1 MKRIPP
7 SSISANPARLCS
19 GLKQELPVILSDRTL
34 SLHGVRES
42 GRESKDLRLL
52 FVLRCMRNLQDR
64 TKTCFRRGTLFC
76 LYLVGSLAAAAFA
89 QQAPPT
95 ADSSAT
101 DFILQGIVRGSQN
114 QSYVQVPFAAPAG
127 TERVTITFA
136 YTEKDQHTA
145 LDLGLLDPAG
155 LRCWSGGNKS
165 TLTVGL
171 SDATPSCL
179 PGAIPSGTWNV
190 LIGVPNI
197 RAGVESH
204 YTIHVYLTRSGAV
217 AALPPMLR
225 EPLRTGPAWF
235 RGDLHM
241 HTAHSDG
248 QCPSQTGKM
257 VPCPLFFT
265 VDAAARRGLDFIAIT
280 DHNASSQYGAM
291 RELQP
296 YFDKLLLIPGREI
309 TTFQGHINFLGST
322 DFIDFRLDGKT
333 VPDMNTLLESAARVG
348 AITSINHPLAPSG
361 EICLG
366 CGWTPK
372 TPVDMHLLTGVE
384 AVNGGSERSGLSDV
398 PFWNRQLNR
407 GCRLTGIGGS
417 DNHRPMQPL
426 DQIGS
431 IGSPTTVVYAADL
444 STPAILDGIRAGHVF
459 IDVAGTHDRLLE
471 VTALAGSQSVS
482 AGDTLNAAAGN
493 QVEFSAHVTGVAGGT
508 LHWIEDGQDVAPA
521 NTALI
526 TTADTTQT
534 LPWTSDGRRHWFRAH
549 VTGPDNK
556 LWLIG
561 NPVYVNWEIANEC
574 TGDLPVHPSK

>member
-1 MKRIPP
+1 LLVPAKRALIAVRAIAV
-7 SSISANPARLCS
+7 SLAL
-19 GLKQELPVILSDRTL
+19 L
-34 SLHGVRES
+34 SLTPSRLSAGAALAQQTPAPAES
-42 GRESKDLRLL
+42 SAAD
-52 FVLRCMRNLQDR
+52 FVL
-64 TKTCFRRGTLFC
+64 
-76 LYLVGSLAAAAFA
+76 
-89 QQAPPT
+89 
-95 ADSSAT
+95 
-101 DFILQGIVRGSQN
+101 QGVVRGSQN
-114 QSYVQVPFAAPAG
+114 QSYIEVPFAVPAG
-127 TERVTITFA
+127 TERVTITFS
-136 YTEKDQHTA
+136 YTEKEQHTA

-171 SDATPSCL
+171 MDATPSCL
-179 PGAIPSGTWNV
+179 PGSIPSGAWNV

-204 YTIHVYLTRSGAV
+204 YTIHVCLTRTGAV
-217 AALPPMLR
+217 AALPPVLR

-280 DHNASSQYGAM
+280 DHNASSQYNEM

-333 VPDMNTLLESAARVG
+333 VPDVNTLLESAARAG
-348 AITSINHPLAPSG
+348 AITSINHPLSPSG

-366 CGWTPK
+366 CGWTPAPTAEK
-372 TPVDMHLLTGVE
+372 RPVDMHLLTAVE
-384 AVNGGSERSGLSDV
+384 AVNGGDEQHGINDL
-398 PFWNRQLNR
+398 PFWNRELNR

-426 DQIGS
+426 DQTGS
-431 IGSPTTVVYAADL
+431 IGSPTTVVYAAEL
-444 STPAILDGIRAGHVF
+444 SAPAILDGIRAGHVF

-471 VTALAGSQSVS
+471 VTAHRRSQSVS
-482 AGDTLNAAAGN
+482 AGDTLSAATGD
-493 QVEFSAHVTGVAGGT
+493 QIYFSAHVAAAAGGT
-508 LHWIEDGQDVAPA
+508 LHWVEDGQDVALPQGVA
-521 NTALI
+521 AF
-526 TTADTTQT
+526 TADSTQT
-534 LPWTSDGRRHWFRAH
+534 LHWTGDGRRHWFRAQ
-549 VTGPDNK
+549 VTGPDGK

-561 NPVYVNWEIANEC
+561 NPIYVNWEVANDC
-574 TGDLPVHPSK
+574 DGNLPVHPYE

>member
-1 MKRIPP
+1 MLIPTYAFERRRLLEMWIMKRSP
-7 SSISANPARLCS
+7 SRCARLFS
-19 GLKQELPVILSDRTL
+19 NFRALSFRALSFQALFRVLLIASLAAGVASAQQTLPVADSSRDDFI
-34 SLHGVRES
+34 LHGV
-42 GRESKDLRLL
+42 
-52 FVLRCMRNLQDR
+52 
-64 TKTCFRRGTLFC
+64 
-76 LYLVGSLAAAAFA
+76 
-89 QQAPPT
+89 
-95 ADSSAT
+95 
-101 DFILQGIVRGSQN
+101 VRGSQN
-114 QSYVQVPFAAPAG
+114 QSYVQVPFVVPAG
-127 TERVTITFA
+127 TERVTITFS
-136 YTEKDQHTA
+136 YTEKEQHTA

-197 RAGVESH
+197 RGSVESH
-204 YTIHVYLTRSGAV
+204 YSIHVYLTRTGAV
-217 AALPPMLR
+217 AALPPILR
-225 EPLRTGPAWF
+225 EPLRSGPAWF

-280 DHNASSQYGAM
+280 DHNASSQYDAM

-322 DFIDFRLDGKT
+322 DFVDFRLDGKT
-333 VPDMNTLLESAARVG
+333 VPDANTLLESAARVG
-348 AITSINHPLAPSG
+348 AITSINHPLSPSG

-384 AVNGGSERSGLSDV
+384 AVNGGSEQHGLSDL
-398 PFWNRQLNR
+398 PFWNSQLNR

-426 DQIGS
+426 DQTGS
-431 IGSPTTVVYAADL
+431 IGSPTTVVFASEL
-444 STPAILDGIRAGHVF
+444 SAPAILDGILAGHVF
-459 IDVAGTHDRLLE
+459 IDVAGTHDRLLD
-471 VTALAGSQSVS
+471 VTAHDGSQSVQ
-482 AGDTLNAAAGN
+482 AGDVLNAANGD
-493 QVEFSAHVTGVAGGT
+493 QLYFSTHVTAAAEGT
-508 LHWIEDGQDVAPA
+508 LHWIEDGQEVVPSTVA
-521 NTALI
+521 NFS
-526 TTADTTQT
+526 TADFTQS
-534 LPWTSDGRRHWFRAH
+534 LPWTSDGRRHWFRAQ
-549 VTGPDNK
+549 VAGPDGK

-561 NPVYVNWEIANEC
+561 NPIYVNWNVANDC
-574 TGDLPVHPSK
+574 NGDQPVYAPVHAQAIKTAQ

>member
-1 MKRIPP
+1 MLALRKRVLAAVEAI
-7 SSISANPARLCS
+7 
-19 GLKQELPVILSDRTL
+19 TL
-34 SLHGVRES
+34 VLV
-42 GRESKDLRLL
+42 LL
-52 FVLRCMRNLQDR
+52 FLSPCGLP
-64 TKTCFRRGTLFC
+64 CGAL
-76 LYLVGSLAAAAFA
+76 A
-89 QQAPPT
+89 QQAPPV
-95 ADSSAT
+95 ADSSGS
-101 DFILQGIVRGSQN
+101 DFVLQGVVRGSQN
-114 QSYVQVPFAAPAG
+114 QSYVQVPFAVPVG
-127 TERVTITFA
+127 TERVTITFS
-136 YTEKDQHTA
+136 YTEKEQHTA

-204 YTIHVYLTRSGAV
+204 YTIHVYLTRTGAV
-217 AALPPMLR
+217 AALPPVLR
-225 EPLRTGPAWF
+225 EPLRAGPAWF
-235 RGDLHM
+235 RGDPHM

-280 DHNASSQYGAM
+280 DHNASSQYDEM

-322 DFIDFRLDGKT
+322 DFVDFRLDGKT
-333 VPDMNTLLESAARVG
+333 VPDVNALLESAAQVG
-348 AITSINHPLAPSG
+348 AITSINHPLSPSG

-366 CGWTPK
+366 CGWKPK
-372 TPVDMHLLTGVE
+372 TPLDMRLLTGVE
-384 AVNGGSERSGLSDV
+384 VVNGGSEQQGLSDL
-398 PFWNRQLNR
+398 PFWNRELNR

-417 DNHRPMQPL
+417 DNHRPMQLL

-431 IGSPTTVVYAADL
+431 IGSPTTVVFAAEL
-444 STPAILDGIRAGHVF
+444 STSAILDGIRAGHVF
-459 IDVAGTHDRLLE
+459 IDVVGTRDRLLV
-471 VTALAGSQSVS
+471 VTAHGHSQSVN
-482 AGDTLNAAAGN
+482 AGDKLNSASADH
-493 QVEFSAHVTGVAGGT
+493 VEFSAHVTAAAGGT
-508 LHWIEDGQDVAPA
+508 LHWVEDGQDATPA
-521 NTALI
+521 AGTAI
-526 TTADTTQT
+526 STADATET
-534 LPWTSDGRRHWFRAH
+534 LPWTSDGRRHWFRAQ
-549 VTGPDNK
+549 VAGPGGK

-561 NPVYVNWEIANEC
+561 NPIYVNWGVANDC
-574 TGDLPVHPSK
+574 NGNQPVHVEGTKTAR

>member
-1 MKRIPP
+1 MKKSLPRRARPP
-7 SSISANPARLCS
+7 
-19 GLKQELPVILSDRTL
+19 
-34 SLHGVRES
+34 
-42 GRESKDLRLL
+42 LRFGALL
-52 FVLRCMRNLQDR
+52 RF
-64 TKTCFRRGTLFC
+64 F
-76 LYLVGSLAAAAFA
+76 LVSSLAAGVAFA
-89 QQAPPT
+89 QQAPP
-95 ADSSAT
+95 AAESSG
-101 DFILQGIVRGSQN
+101 DHLILQGVVRGSQN
-114 QSYVQVPFAAPAG
+114 QSYVKVPFAVPAG

-136 YTEKDQHTA
+136 YTGQEQHTA
-145 LDLGLLDPAG
+145 LDLGLLDPTE

-171 SDATPSCL
+171 MDATPSCL

-204 YTIHVYLTRSGAV
+204 YFILVDLSRSGAV
-217 AALPPMLR
+217 AALPPILR
-225 EPLRTGPAWF
+225 EPLRAGPAWF

-280 DHNASSQYGAM
+280 DHNASSQYDAM

-322 DFIDFRLDGKT
+322 DFVDFRLDGHT
-333 VPDMNTLLESAARVG
+333 VPDVNTLLRSAARVG
-348 AITSINHPLAPSG
+348 AITSINHPLSPSG

-366 CGWTPK
+366 CGWTPT

-384 AVNGGSERSGLSDV
+384 AVNGGSERSGISDL
-398 PFWNRQLNR
+398 PFWNQELNR

-431 IGSPTTVVYAADL
+431 IGSPTTVVYAAEL

-471 VTALAGSQSVS
+471 VTAHSGSQSVS
-482 AGDTLNAAAGN
+482 AGDLLDSPPGDAVQFTAHVMAAAGGTMRWILDGWNEARAANSAIATDDAN
-493 QVEFSAHVTGVAGGT
+493 QT
-508 LHWIEDGQDVAPA
+508 
-521 NTALI
+521 I
-526 TTADTTQT
+526 T
-534 LPWTSDGRRHWFRAH
+534 WMSDGRRHWLRAE
-549 VTGPDNK
+549 VAGPDGK

-561 NPVYVNWEIANEC
+561 NPVYLNWDRSSSSEC
-574 TGDLPVHPSK
+574 DGTQPAHPEATKTAP

>member
-1 MKRIPP
+1 MEMSYMQKN
-7 SSISANPARLCS
+7 SSRHARLFFRFAA
-19 GLKQELPVILSDRTL
+19 LFRV
-34 SLHGVRES
+34 
-42 GRESKDLRLL
+42 LL
-52 FVLRCMRNLQDR
+52 VF
-64 TKTCFRRGTLFC
+64 
-76 LYLVGSLAAAAFA
+76 SLAAVSAFA
-89 QQAPPT
+89 QQAPPA
-95 ADSSAT
+95 ADASGS
-101 DFILQGIVRGSQN
+101 DFVLHGVVRGSEN
-114 QSYVQVPFAAPAG
+114 QSYVQVPFAVPDG
-127 TERVTITFA
+127 TERVTITFG
-136 YTEKDQHTA
+136 YTEKEQHTA

-179 PGAIPSGTWNV
+179 PGAIPSGTWNA

-197 RAGVESH
+197 RSGVESH
-204 YTIHVYLTRSGAV
+204 YTIHVYLSRSGAV
-217 AALPPMLR
+217 AELPPVLR
-225 EPLRTGPAWF
+225 EPLRAGPAWF

-280 DHNASSQYGAM
+280 DHNASSQYDAM

-322 DFIDFRLDGKT
+322 DFIDFRLDGRT
-333 VPDMNTLLESAARVG
+333 VPDLNALLQSAARVG

-366 CGWTPK
+366 CGWTPS

-384 AVNGGSERSGLSDV
+384 AVNGGSERSGLSDL
-398 PFWNRQLNR
+398 PFWNRELDR

-426 DQIGS
+426 DQTGS
-431 IGSPTTVVYAADL
+431 IGSPTTVVYAAEL

-459 IDVAGTHDRLLE
+459 IDVTGTHDRLLE
-471 VTALAGSQSVS
+471 VTVHADARIAH
-482 AGDTLNAAAGN
+482 AGDTLSTATGD
-493 QVEFSAHVTGVAGGT
+493 QLYFSAHVTAAAGGT
-508 LHWIEDGQDVAPA
+508 MHWVEDGKDVALPPGVA
-521 NTALI
+521 TF
-526 TTADTTQT
+526 TADSTQT
-534 LPWTSDGRRHWFRAH
+534 LHWTSDGRRHWFRAQ
-549 VTGPDNK
+549 VTGPDGK

-561 NPVYVNWEIANEC
+561 NPIYVNWDVANEC
-574 TGDLPVHPSK
+574 NDNRPVHAEAIKTAP

>member
-1 MKRIPP
+1 MIDALPEARTEAKRLPKMWFMKKSLPRH
-7 SSISANPARLCS
+7 ARL
-19 GLKQELPVILSDRTL
+19 P
-34 SLHGVRES
+34 
-42 GRESKDLRLL
+42 LRFGARFLLLL
-52 FVLRCMRNLQDR
+52 FS
-64 TKTCFRRGTLFC
+64 
-76 LYLVGSLAAAAFA
+76 SLGAAAFA
-89 QQAPPT
+89 QQAPAA
-95 ADSSAT
+95 ADSSGT
-101 DFILQGIVRGSQN
+101 DFILQGVVRGSQN
-114 QSYVQVPFAAPAG
+114 QSYVQVPFAVPAG
-127 TERVTITFA
+127 TERVTITFS
-136 YTEKDQHTA
+136 YTEKEQHTA

-171 SDATPSCL
+171 MDATPSCL

-197 RAGVESH
+197 RGGVESH
-204 YTIHVYLTRSGAV
+204 YTIHVSLTRTGAV
-217 AALPPMLR
+217 AALPSILR

-248 QCPSQTGKM
+248 QCPSQSGKM

-280 DHNASSQYGAM
+280 DHNASSQYNEM

-322 DFIDFRLDGKT
+322 DFVDFRLDGKT
-333 VPDMNTLLESAARVG
+333 VPDVNTLLENAARVG
-348 AITSINHPLAPSG
+348 AITSINHPLSPSG

-366 CGWTPK
+366 CGWTPA

-384 AVNGGSERSGLSDV
+384 AVNGGSEQHGLSDLS
-398 PFWNRQLNR
+398 FWNQELNR

-426 DQIGS
+426 EQTGS
-431 IGSPTTVVYAADL
+431 IGSPTTVVFAAEL

-459 IDVAGTHDRLLE
+459 IDVAGSHDRLLE
-471 VTALAGSQSVS
+471 MTAHARSQSVS
-482 AGDTLNAAAGN
+482 AGEMLNAATGD
-493 QVEFSAHVTGVAGGT
+493 QVAFSAHVTAAAGAI
-508 LHWIEDGQDVAPA
+508 LHWTEDGQDVAPA
-521 NTALI
+521 AGI
-526 TTADTTQT
+526 STADATQT
-534 LPWTSDGRRHWFRAH
+534 LPWTSDGRRHWFRVQVA
-549 VTGPDNK
+549 GPDKK

-561 NPVYVNWEIANEC
+561 NPIYINWDVANDC
-574 TGDLPVHPSK
+574 NGNQPVHAEAVKKAP